1 MVLSRREKLLL
12 AALAILVGVAGLLF
26 VSTRVNTYRS
36 DLERRIFEARTLLTR
51 VVTISE
57 KLSRQE
63 AAPRKGGPRRSLIG
77 HLEQLAERAAVKNR
91 LQLNRIPQEKTKG
104 LEGLEVKLDELTLDE
119 MVSFI
124 YSVENSDPVLVLDQL
139 DISPSFRARD
149 LLRVTMRVLS
159 RK

>member
-12 AALAILVGVAGLLF
+12 AALAILVVVAGLLF
-26 VSTRVNTYRS
+26 VSSRVNAYQS
-36 DLERRIFEARTLLTR
+36 GLERRIFEARTLLTR

-57 KLSRQE
+57 QLSLQE
-63 AAPRKGGPRRSLIG
+63 TAPRKGGPRLSLIG
-77 HLEQLAERAAVKNR
+77 HLEQLAGRAAVKNR

-119 MVSFI
+119 MIAFI

-139 DISPSFRARD
+139 DISPSFRDRD

-159 RK
+159 RE

>member
-12 AALAILVGVAGLLF
+12 AALAILVVVAGLLF
-26 VSTRVNTYRS
+26 VSSRVNAYRGS
-36 DLERRIFEARTLLTR
+36 LERRIFEAQTLLTR

-57 KLSRQE
+57 QLSSQE
-63 AAPRKGGPRRSLIG
+63 AAPRKGGPRLSLIG

-119 MVSFI
+119 MIAFI

-149 LLRVTMRVLS
+149 LLRVTLRVLS

>member
-12 AALAILVGVAGLLF
+12 AGLAILVVVAGLLF
-26 VSTRVNTYRS
+26 ASSRVNAYRS
-36 DLERRIFEARTLLTR
+36 GLERRIFEARTLLTR

-57 KLSRQE
+57 QLSNQE
-63 AAPRKGGPRRSLIG
+63 AVPRKSGPRLSLIG

-119 MVSFI
+119 MIAFI
-124 YSVENSDPVLVLDQL
+124 YSVENTDPVLVLDQL

-149 LLRVTMRVLS
+149 LLRVTLRVLS